1 MQRGADIRAR
11 ENQSKFV
18 QQRITNIEKHYAQI
32 CQDFA
37 AYTRKTARLRDKGDD
52 LAKDLLTYA
61 ESEAQSTKAALTAFA
76 ECISSIQDFSQ
87 AKVDRLESKVV
98 QPLSLYGTQCKHTR
112 EDLKSSFAA
121 RDRELNQQKKLDRV
135 RQKKPG
141 DRHQISQAESKLQ
154 RATVDAT
161 RTNKALEDQM
171 DAFERKRLQD
181 IKGILSE
188 FVKVEMIFHA
198 KCLETLTDAFQCL
211 QSINDEDD
219 LEEFRSSLRPL
230 NRTDSNSRLD
240 LPRYDS
246 KTSLNSTGAS
256 TNYSTPGR
264 QRSKPKKQQQQE
276 SDYEEDEV
284 EEFQDDDDEE
294 EEDDDDDE
302 EYDDDDEN
310 DYAYRN
316 SKR

>member
-219 LEEFRSSLRPL
+219 LEEFRSSLQPL

-246 KTSLNSTGAS
+246 KTSLNSTGVS

-302 EYDDDDEN
+302 EDE
-310 DYAYRN
+310 
-316 SKR
+316 

>member
-1 MQRGADIRAR
+1 MRCCLG
-11 ENQSKFV
+11 
-18 QQRITNIEKHYAQI
+18 Y
-32 CQDFA
+32 
-37 AYTRKTARLRDKGDD
+37 
-52 LAKDLLTYA
+52 
-61 ESEAQSTKAALTAFA
+61 
-76 ECISSIQDFSQ
+76 
-87 AKVDRLESKVV
+87 
-98 QPLSLYGTQCKHTR
+98 
-112 EDLKSSFAA
+112 SFIA
-121 RDRELNQQKKLDRV
+121 
-135 RQKKPG
+135 
-141 DRHQISQAESKLQ
+141 HS
-154 RATVDAT
+154 
-161 RTNKALEDQM
+161 
-171 DAFERKRLQD
+171 
-181 IKGILSE
+181 KGILSE